1 MSPAS
6 APPPAA
12 AVAPATAA
20 AFARAAIID
29 MHLHA
34 LHADDQGP
42 PPVRVCAPY
51 TRMPVRDARLGPEA
65 SFAAIFKTDPPC
77 AHPLDSAPTDD
88 AVREESLA
96 QLKRL
101 DAVAVASGP
110 PELVERW
117 RREAPARI
125 LPGIMLGAPG
135 ADTIAKLRKLHAE
148 GRLAVLGELAPQYE
162 GIGPDDPRL
171 EPYWKLAEELDLP
184 VGLHVGP
191 GPPGAAVIGAAPA
204 YRMRLSDPLLLDDVL
219 ARHPHLRLYVMHAG
233 WPNADRMIGLLYA
246 HPQVYVDTAVID
258 WTQPRAE
265 FWGYLKRLVEA
276 GYGRRILFGSD
287 QMVWPQALPAAVA
300 AIREAPFLT
309 PEQKRDILHDN
320 AARFLRLP
328 GAR

>member
-1 MSPAS
+1 MLLAAEAPL
-6 APPPAA
+6 PPPAA
-12 AVAPATAA
+12 ASLASAT
-20 AFARAAIID
+20 IID

-51 TRMPVRDARLGPEA
+51 TQMPVRDARLGPEA

-77 AHPLDSAPTDD
+77 AHPLSSAPTDD
-88 AVREESLA
+88 AVREESLLA
-96 QLKRL
+96 LKRL

-117 RREAPARI
+117 RREAPDRI

-135 ADTIAKLRKLHAE
+135 SDTLATLRKLHAQ

-162 GIGPDDPRL
+162 GIAPDDPRL
-171 EPYWKLAEELDLP
+171 EPYWKLAEEFDIP

-204 YRMRLSDPLLLDDVL
+204 YRMQLSDPLLLDDVL
-219 ARHPHLRLYVMHAG
+219 ARHPKLRLYVMHAG

-265 FWGYLKRLVEA
+265 FWGYLKRPVDA
-276 GYGRRILFGSD
+276 GYGRRVMFGSD

-300 AIREAPFLT
+300 AIRAAPFLT
-309 PEQKRDILHDN
+309 SEQKRDILHDN
-320 AARFLRLP
+320 AARFLRLAP
-328 GAR
+328 EAPAR

>member
-1 MSPAS
+1 MALAI
-6 APPPAA
+6 APPPPPVAA
-12 AVAPATAA
+12 ARDQALAS
-20 AFARAAIID
+20 AAIID

-51 TRMPVRDARLGPEA
+51 AAMPVRDPRLGPEA

-77 AHPLDSAPTDD
+77 AHPLVSAPTDD
-88 AVREESLA
+88 AVRERSLA
-96 QLKRL
+96 ELKRL
-101 DAVAVASGP
+101 DVVAVTSGP

-117 RREAPARI
+117 RREAPGRI

-135 ADTIAKLRKLHAE
+135 PDTIATLRRLHAQ

-191 GPPGAAVIGAAPA
+191 GPPGAAVIGLSA

-246 HPQVYVDTAVID
+246 HPQVFVDVAVID

-265 FWGYLKRLVEA
+265 FWGYLRRLVDA
-276 GYGRRILFGSD
+276 GYGRRIMFGSD
-287 QMVWPQALPAAVA
+287 QMVWPDALPAAVA

-309 PEQKRDILHDN
+309 PGQKRDILHDN